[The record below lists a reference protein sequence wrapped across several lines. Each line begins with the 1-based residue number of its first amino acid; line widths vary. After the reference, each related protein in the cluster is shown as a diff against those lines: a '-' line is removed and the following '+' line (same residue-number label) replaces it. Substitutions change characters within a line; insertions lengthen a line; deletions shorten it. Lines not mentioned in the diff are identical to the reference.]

1 MTKLILDGE
10 RSRLRLG
17 LAKSLLRRIQAAGIP
32 VKTIEVDGF
41 RISVRVDPPTIKI
54 VAPPLA
60 VVVICTQAN
69 HARWFMSEGLG
80 SALIAHDLTYC
91 AAVDANGDCTDMRLL
106 ATTLAHYEGVACLA
120 CSSSALIS
128 EILEF
133 YNVFFDYARGATT
146 HSFIVQI
153 AALCYG
159 ALKNNG
165 SGISTPTSLPPRR
178 DVAWSAQSVRTG
190 YVVASPVLQR
200 LVSDHWLAMYRWGST
215 LNTSVAP
222 TPISYTLYS
231 DAFLSAFFTDQVTP
245 APQTSAVWRA
255 SIFVIVDA
263 ADYVEIGILFWVVEG
278 AIGVIP
284 ETAPYAS
291 MSLVR
296 MTISLVSNTVNASQT
311 WYAQR
316 KPITALSFD
325 GSIIAG
331 APCAPLFNRI
341 QFIDVDGVSTLWG
354 LWVAAHVDPTK
365 ATAGSIR
372 LDHIPLVNPA
382 TGEASFQYEFVK
394 NGLGTYIFP
403 PELLGALVRP
413 NYAIFMRAGQPLWF
427 LVFQQFAAP
436 TGLENYV
443 LSAYIG
449 TPWSGWA
456 PFVLPT
462 EGVVRD
468 VRLLR
473 YDVSGT
479 DVSLEALA
487 LVETVDTVT
496 SAKILQVM
504 HLDTTSATGWVDA
517 GVLQADQVPSDPAL
531 WRLAMYGDGTAA
543 YYHPEGRIPDLP
555 QIPVVL

>member
-91 AAVDANGDCTDMRLL
+91 AAVDANGDCTDTRLL

-120 CSSSALIS
+120 CSSSALIG

-133 YNVFFDYARGATT
+133 YNAFFVYDTGGTLYIFVPQT
-146 HSFIVQI
+146 V
-153 AALCYG
+153 ALCYG
-159 ALKNNG
+159 AIRDNG
-165 SGISTPTSLPPRR
+165 FGIPTPTSLPSLRF
-178 DVAWSAQSVRTG
+178 VAWATQSVRIG
-190 YVVASPVLQR
+190 YVTSAPILQTPFYGSR
-200 LVSDHWLAMYRWGST
+200 LAMYRWGST
-215 LNTSVAP
+215 RNKFIAP
-222 TPISYTLYS
+222 TRSSYTLYS
-231 DAFLSAFFTDQVTP
+231 DTFLNAFFTSQVTP
-245 APQTSAVWRA
+245 APQAFAAWRA
-255 SIFVIVDA
+255 SVFVVVDA
-263 ADYVEIGILFWVVEG
+263 ADYVEIGVLCWVVENEIRG
-278 AIGVIP
+278 APG
-284 ETAPYAS
+284 EAPYAS
-291 MSLVR
+291 MFLVR
-296 MTISLVSNTVNASQT
+296 VTASASGATDANQI

-316 KPITALSFD
+316 QPGITLSFD
-325 GSIIAG
+325 GAVIAG
-331 APCAPLFNRI
+331 APYAPLFNRI

-382 TGEASFQYEFVK
+382 TGEASFQYEFVQ
-394 NGLGTYIFP
+394 NGLGAYIFP
-403 PELLGALVRP
+403 PELLGTLVRP

-436 TGLENYV
+436 TGLDNYV

-487 LVETVDTVT
+487 LVEMVDTVT

-504 HLDTTSATGWVDA
+504 HLDTTAATGWVDA

-555 QIPVVL
+555 QTPVVL

>member
-91 AAVDANGDCTDMRLL
+91 AAVDANGDCIDTRLL
-106 ATTLAHYEGVACLA
+106 PTLSTQHDGLTCAPY
-120 CSSSALIS
+120 STSALIS
-128 EILEF
+128 EILELVGTYVLSSEGDSVIYRYVHAAILCF
-133 YNVFFDYARGATT
+133 GGIQSSGLGIYPPAGMTAVGTDWSGVGEFSTQFGILVGLSQYVSAPLSPAGALLIFRRTRNRILTSQPLVSDTIDTTQFINVFF
-146 HSFIVQI
+146 INQV
-153 AALCYG
+153 
-159 ALKNNG
+159 
-165 SGISTPTSLPPRR
+165 
-178 DVAWSAQSVRTG
+178 
-190 YVVASPVLQR
+190 SP
-200 LVSDHWLAMYRWGST
+200 
-215 LNTSVAP
+215 AP
-222 TPISYTLYS
+222 TVLAKIWYS
-231 DAFLSAFFTDQVTP
+231 MYIIADTKDFLRVG
-245 APQTSAVWRA
+245 V
-255 SIFVIVDA
+255 
-263 ADYVEIGILFWVVEG
+263 LFWVLESDLLV
-278 AIGVIP
+278 V
-284 ETAPYAS
+284 S
-291 MSLVR
+291 MSLVEL
-296 MTISLVSNTVNASQT
+296 TFFASGGYGATQQ
-311 WYAQR
+311 WIAQR
-316 KPITALSFD
+316 QSNPGLEVDAPV
-325 GSIIAG
+325 IAG
-331 APCAPLFNRI
+331 APYTSVFNRI
-341 QFIDVDGVSTLWG
+341 QFADADGVSVLWG

-436 TGLENYV
+436 TGLDNYV

-496 SAKILQVM
+496 SAKILQAM